1 MFLYLRKWYFS
12 VTVQVAGGFG
22 WVSPEEE
29 CVGGDQ
35 LVLACRN
42 PPFLPFF
49 QKSPPFITAQ
59 TWDSVSFFPSPPLPQ
74 LSKEAEIRD
83 WNKLI
88 FFSAAELN
96 YLPIEIKACGK
107 GWDMQ
112 FLPIFSVIL
121 QKRAERCKPR
131 WRCMGGGRVGWW
143 RGEGAGKVR
152 SHKSE
157 LMGGGN
163 DEWRYTH
170 VLTPLC
176 RTGQREQGV
185 LGLRW
190 RNLVDKVFV
199 CCWIWSWGI

>member
-1 MFLYLRKWYFS
+1 MFLHLRKWYFS
-12 VTVQVAGGFG
+12 DMVQVAGGFG

-29 CVGGDQ
+29 CVGGVQ

-59 TWDSVSFFPSPPLPQ
+59 MWDSVSFFPSSPLPQ
-74 LSKEAEIRD
+74 VSKEDEIRD

-96 YLPIEIKACGK
+96 YLPIETKARGK
-107 GWDMQ
+107 GWNMQ

-121 QKRAERCKPR
+121 QKDLSVVSQVGDAL
-131 WRCMGGGRVGWW
+131 GGRVG
-143 RGEGAGKVR
+143 GEGEAGKVR

-176 RTGQREQGV
+176 CTGLRDQGV
-185 LGLRW
+185 
-190 RNLVDKVFV
+190 
-199 CCWIWSWGI
+199 WGCAEEI